1 MFSINHSST
10 IFLPMITLRQQE
22 PIKNLISL
30 NCEKL
35 PWNIRTCS
43 AWQRLGNVAERLEPS
58 TGLVIWKTRV
68 QVPPWPL
75 TGFVLGSRVFRSFLL
90 FNNLDSL
97 RSKRF
102 RLVTEQRKTG
112 FGRERNETRAK
123 NSFTCTIFREVG
135 FDSRSSFFAP
145 KPHGNACYAGYN
157 LDSKFFFC
165 LIYCIEVLTHSMYDN
180 VYLSAG

>member
-10 IFLPMITLRQQE
+10 IFLPMITLWQQE

-75 TGFVLGSRVFRSFLL
+75 TGFVLGSRVFRSFLR
-90 FNNLDSL
+90 STTSIACVASVSVWL
-97 RSKRF
+97 RSKERPVLAAKEMKREPKTLLLAPF
-102 RLVTEQRKTG
+102 FAQSALTLVPRSLLLNRTETLATQAT
-112 FGRERNETRAK
+112 T
-123 NSFTCTIFREVG
+123 SIP
-135 FDSRSSFFAP
+135 SFFFAS
-145 KPHGNACYAGYN
+145 YIV
-157 LDSKFFFC
+157 SRF
-165 LIYCIEVLTHSMYDN
+165 
-180 VYLSAG
+180 